1 MRCIRLIII
10 CIFIIHCKCYSQ
22 ENLSNFSIKD
32 STSNVNPIN
41 KNDLQ
46 FKKIF
51 RNDVKKRIRND
62 LMFGLEIYSKA
73 INDSALILQAYS
85 LDINVYHKEE
95 LGSFKE
101 SFSLLMELEKKDRN
115 KYDLGFVTKYLGISQ
130 QVLAII
136 LAIISVAK

>member
-46 FKKIF
+46 FKKFF
-51 RNDVKKRIRND
+51 RSDVKKRIRND
-62 LMFGLEIYSKA
+62 LMFGLELYSKA
-73 INDSALILQAYS
+73 INDSVFLLQPYS
-85 LDINVYHKEE
+85 LDLKHYSKEE
-95 LGSFKE
+95 LESFKE
-101 SFSLLMELEKKDRN
+101 SFSLLMELQKKDRN